1 MNYFNIFDD
10 IHMYIRDYRDRI
22 TYFMS
27 EPIVSDNILEMIVN
41 DKRLYYDK
49 FKN

>member
-1 MNYFNIFDD
+1 MTYTCTYEIIEIELMNK
-10 IHMYIRDYRDRI
+10 
-22 TYFMS
+22 S